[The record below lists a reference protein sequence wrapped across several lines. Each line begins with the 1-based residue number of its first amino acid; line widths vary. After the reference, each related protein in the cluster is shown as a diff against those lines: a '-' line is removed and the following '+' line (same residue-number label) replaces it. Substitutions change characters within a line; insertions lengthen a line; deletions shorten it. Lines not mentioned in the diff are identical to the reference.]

1 METATLPKKLQ
12 KTVKGVARNLGVTE
26 GDLLTKAV
34 LFYLATVQKDT
45 ELRNEMRMWEEA
57 SLEDFAS
64 FENSLK

>member
-12 KTVKGVARNLGVTE
+12 KTVRGAARNLGVTE
-26 GDLLTKAV
+26 SDLVTKAV
-34 LFYLATVQKDT
+34 LFYLATVQKDA